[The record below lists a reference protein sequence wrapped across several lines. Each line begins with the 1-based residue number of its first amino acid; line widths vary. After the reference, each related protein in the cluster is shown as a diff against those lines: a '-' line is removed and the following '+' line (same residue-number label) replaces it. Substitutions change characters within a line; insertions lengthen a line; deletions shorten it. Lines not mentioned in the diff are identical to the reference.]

1 MATSTKTVL
10 VDFTDNTIKPYTN
23 FPDKLLQDKEN
34 AGRLITARAKKDYPG
49 KQIQT
54 WAVEGAGLAAY
65 IVPTVDQEITDAQD
79 FPGAFILSK
88 NENRIITLKDVLSK
102 GGGLIAQGGLTEKE
116 LVQNMRNLAINVID
130 PIKKK
135 YPSMNINSGFRQKGK
150 PVKDPRTGNI
160 VSVGNSDHDIGCAV
174 DLGFQKPHSEYIA
187 IATWISKNIPHKQL
201 LLEHNIDPY
210 GVIFSSWI
218 HIAFALDQGGQLV
231 RSATPVA
238 TMTNGGT
245 ATNGG
250 TIQPGLLALA

>member
-1 MATSTKTVL
+1 MASSTKTVI

-23 FPDKLLQDKEN
+23 VPDKILNDKET
-34 AGRLITARAKKDYPG
+34 AGRLIVARAKTDYPN
-49 KQIQT
+49 KQVKT
-54 WAVEGAGLAAY
+54 WAIEGDGLSAY
-65 IVPTVDQEITDAQD
+65 IAPQVDQEISDSKD

-88 NENRIITLKDVLSK
+88 NGNRVITLKDVLSK

-135 YPSMNINSGFRQKGK
+135 YPNMKINSGFRQKGK
-150 PVKDPRTGNI
+150 PVKDPQTGKI
-160 VSVGNSDHDIGCAV
+160 VSSANSDHDIGCAV

-201 LLEHNIDPY
+201 LLEHNIDPS

-218 HIAFALDQGGQLV
+218 HIAFALDQGGQLI
-231 RSATPVA
+231 RSAAPVA

-245 ATNGG
+245 VNGG
-250 TIQPGLLALA
+250 TFQVGLLALA